1 MKIHTIHIRNF
12 RCFGEANDENWGF
25 TFHPNQNLSLLI
37 GPNGSGKTALIDA
50 VDLTLNA
57 EGRSNRSLVTEYD
70 FPNCDTSK
78 ELCIEV
84 VVIDLGNALGVFESD
99 IQWIDPTDGL
109 PVESKDIEVNREL
122 HQRAVIIRFES
133 ALDSDTGEIESRWL
147 LPKFEQTEMMEPKEL
162 SAVQHKAFGYFRIN
176 PAISAGAFSLGQYS
190 TLGRHLRKLKYRLG
204 RLPKSLLGS
213 LTLPSC
219 SIERLQCGT
228 CPSRSDCSPAAD
240 DPFENQTIATVLT
253 QIVSLARKILG
264 SQGWNDMQAG
274 LGPRFGAFA
283 SALSGVTI
291 GLRTTCDKDAFIP
304 FDQLSSGEKYALSFA
319 LARTKAP
326 DGIAPVIVME
336 EPETALYPSA
346 VATLLR
352 EVQAIPTGEAPQVI
366 ISSHSESVLRCFSP
380 HDIFVF
386 GYDRKAAKLQKIV
399 DSIEPDKSGP
409 FHDTEYL
416 IMPGGPSALFADKIL
431 VVEGPD
437 DAVAFGQLDRIAAN
451 NAAQLQAEHS
461 SFSSKGWCVSE
472 AHRADR
478 IPDTVKVL
486 KALGKKVVALFDGDE
501 AKERHAP
508 HTKDLCPTFVYRSD
522 THSNPELED
531 ALIFGL
537 PHEER
542 ECVLD
547 AYYGLEECST

>member
-190 TLGRHLRKLKYRLG
+190 N
-204 RLPKSLLGS
+204 SW
-213 LTLPSC
+213 
-219 SIERLQCGT
+219 
-228 CPSRSDCSPAAD
+228 A
-240 DPFENQTIATVLT
+240 
-253 QIVSLARKILG
+253 
-264 SQGWNDMQAG
+264 
-274 LGPRFGAFA
+274 
-283 SALSGVTI
+283 
-291 GLRTTCDKDAFIP
+291 
-304 FDQLSSGEKYALSFA
+304 
-319 LARTKAP
+319 
-326 DGIAPVIVME
+326 
-336 EPETALYPSA
+336 
-346 VATLLR
+346 
-352 EVQAIPTGEAPQVI
+352 
-366 ISSHSESVLRCFSP
+366 
-380 HDIFVF
+380 
-386 GYDRKAAKLQKIV
+386 
-399 DSIEPDKSGP
+399 
-409 FHDTEYL
+409 
-416 IMPGGPSALFADKIL
+416 
-431 VVEGPD
+431 
-437 DAVAFGQLDRIAAN
+437 
-451 NAAQLQAEHS
+451 
-461 SFSSKGWCVSE
+461 SSKEIKVQVGKVAEKSFRKFDP
-472 AHRADR
+472 ALMFHRKTSVRDL
-478 IPDTVKVL
+478 PFP
-486 KALGKKVVALFDGDE
+486 LGLQS
-501 AKERHAP
+501 R
-508 HTKDLCPTFVYRSD
+508 CR
-522 THSNPELED
+522 
-531 ALIFGL
+531 
-537 PHEER
+537 
-542 ECVLD
+542 
-547 AYYGLEECST
+547 